1 MMRKKEE
8 RRVMLRKKEDR
19 RGMLRKKEDSSVML
33 RRKEERRGN
42 AEEKG
47 HATRTYGN
55 KAEGINGET
64 AREIKEGKKE
74 LMNVERREH

>member
-8 RRVMLRKKEDR
+8 R
-19 RGMLRKKEDSSVML
+19 RGMLRKKEDRKGML
-33 RRKEERRGN
+33 RKKEERRGN

-64 AREIKEGKKE
+64 AREINEGKKE
-74 LMNVERREH
+74 FMNVERREH

>member
-1 MMRKKEE
+1 MIVHDEEKGRKEGNAE
-8 RRVMLRKKEDR
+8 KKEDR
-19 RGMLRKKEDSSVML
+19 RGMLRK
-33 RRKEERRGN
+33 KEERRGN

-74 LMNVERREH
+74 FMNVERREH